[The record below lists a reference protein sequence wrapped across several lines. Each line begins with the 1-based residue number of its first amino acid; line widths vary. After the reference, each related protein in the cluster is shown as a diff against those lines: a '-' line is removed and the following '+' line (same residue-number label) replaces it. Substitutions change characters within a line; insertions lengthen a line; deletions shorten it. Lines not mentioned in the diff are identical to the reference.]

1 MKTLIS
7 ILTAILCVL
16 WGTHQK
22 WHFTQFRFKQAS
34 TGHDTF
40 SPVNDADFLIFSL
53 SLKYAQSR
61 FFYEGFKI
69 SAYQSFNS
77 SVLKSRLDCIR
88 FHGFIT
94 WDSMQPVMIHSHC
107 ACGCSAGFTRWF
119 HHWQYRIHIDW
130 LTRLMQS
137 MVTSAYPEWRNNCIS
152 NVPSSLCCSQ
162 WYHTLWI
169 ILVDYINYVINCKQ
183 VMVLTLF

>member
-1 MKTLIS
+1 MFSYAGIFKRAEPRLKIRMNW
-7 ILTAILCVL
+7 IMWKHWFRFWRRFCAFYERR
-16 WGTHQK
+16 HQK

-119 HHWQYRIHIDW
+119 HHWQYRIHIHID
-130 LTRLMQS
+130 
-137 MVTSAYPEWRNNCIS
+137 AIDAINGNICIS
-152 NVPSSLCCSQ
+152 RMEEQL
-162 WYHTLWI
+162 H
-169 ILVDYINYVINCKQ
+169 
-183 VMVLTLF
+183 F